1 MEHDK
6 NMKIKSINV
15 KLYDW
20 VSFKYN
26 NEILNSYV
34 YEINNEEAKYK
45 IHNEKTN
52 TQEYISL
59 DDIVSIL
66 DLNIFENKNINF
78 FNEKNKQLIVL
89 FYILTVNS
97 LGNEIIYPYTHFV
110 DITQNNINPIQNNF
124 PSNEFVLS
132 KISENQNVLFGINE
146 VVIIKN
152 NTEYKK
158 LNFNDVGRIYDIET
172 NNEGILTYH
181 IKFQNGNTSKYLIG
195 DLNKTNINEYFINDV
210 VLFWDYNNISGDG
223 DNKIISKGLV
233 YNINNTRDS
242 DSYNKTFDLIKI
254 TDNKMGELIKNVHFK
269 KIIKFKKNFSHNTL
283 YYNPEERS
291 VMVYNDDMLTKYNNL
306 LSNDNLIKYIGE
318 TNKLLYK
325 SSLNVCYCSKLCE
338 YVFYDNKICYSA
350 IYHSNNSE
358 IYANY
363 IEYDRFIQIDYL
375 INKDNFDNTF
385 TNIIYGLGNYYFITI
400 NNKKIKCKF
409 EFFDLK
415 NESYIANDLENNK
428 KYYIVD
434 NTIDVE
440 EIDNGVAPKEN
451 SSNSSPS
458 YYTTLPNYTQTIKNV
473 PKSSIISTKKSN
485 SNSQS
490 NSQSNSNSTPSVSF
504 YPKTIKT
511 TETINLIS
519 SNNKNTND
527 INNRNDNNS
536 GSNYIY
542 DIDDIPDFNSESESI
557 SSNISNDNDNK
568 INNNGKNKNKYKKY
582 NFKKYEKDIEDTY
595 FESNHR
601 YSSSLDILASYLK
614 GQKIIYMEAKAHC
627 DFWLNMLMM
636 PAILLSTAVP
646 VIVSAVDIYDWG
658 TTLIASMNG
667 FISLL
672 LALISYYKLDASS
685 EAHKTSSHR
694 YDKLQNSVEFLS
706 GKSLLFLNTLVDPDT
721 LNINGDD
728 VNDIVRY
735 QKKINSGIEKKM
747 SETITDIEKK
757 IAEIKETNQFI
768 IPKSIRTT
776 YSIIYNTN
784 VFLIIKKIDDMRKR
798 KINNYKEVC
807 NYINYICHKENIL
820 THKKDKKNGN
830 SNSEKNMIELHNIKL
845 KLYEDKRIILKQ
857 ILHLKSAFSIIDEM
871 FVKEMENA
879 ELKKKYW
886 FRKYFLCGFG
896 IKTKIVNPTKI
907 NKFIQE
913 IMTPYADSTS
923 QSNSQTQQI
932 QSNLTDI
939 ELGFETTI
947 STIEELLSKLELE
960 LSTNNINVN
969 KIKERIKKLRE
980 L

>member
-1 MEHDK
+1 MKQYE
-6 NMKIKSINV
+6 NMNV

-52 TQEYISL
+52 IKEYITI
-59 DDIVSIL
+59 DDIISIL
-66 DLNIFENKNINF
+66 DVNVFENKNINF
-78 FNEKNKQLIVL
+78 FNEKNKQLIIL
-89 FYILTVNS
+89 FYILTQNS
-97 LGNEIIYPYTHFV
+97 LGNEIIYPYIHYV

-124 PSNEFVLS
+124 PSNEFILS

-158 LNFNDVGRIYDIET
+158 LNFNDVGRIYDVET
-172 NNEGILTYH
+172 NTEGILTYH

-210 VLFWDYNNISGDG
+210 VLFWDDNNE
-223 DNKIISKGLV
+223 DNIIISKGLI
-233 YNINNTRDS
+233 YNVNNTKDT
-242 DSYNKTFDLIKI
+242 DTYNKTFDLIKI
-254 TDNKMGELIKNVHFK
+254 TNNQMGELIKNVDFK
-269 KIIKFKKNFSHNTL
+269 KIIKFKKNFSHNKL
-283 YYNPEERS
+283 YHNPEES
-291 VMVYNDDMLTKYNNL
+291 IIMDYNDDILTKYNNL

-325 SSLNVCYCSKLCE
+325 SSSNICYSSKLFG
-338 YVFYDNKICYSA
+338 YVFYDNKIYYSA
-350 IYHSNNSE
+350 IYHYNNSE
-358 IYANY
+358 IYVNY
-363 IEYDRFIQIDYL
+363 IEFNKFIQIDYL

-409 EFFDLK
+409 EFFDLE
-415 NESYIANDLENNK
+415 NELYIANDLENNI

-440 EIDNGVAPKEN
+440 EIDIKILPKEN

-458 YYTTLPNYTQTIKNV
+458 YYTTLPNYTQIIKNI
-473 PKSSIISTKKSN
+473 PKSSILYTKKSN
-485 SNSQS
+485 SNSQY
-490 NSQSNSNSTPSVSF
+490 NSQFNSTPSVSF
-504 YPKTIKT
+504 YPKTIRT

-527 INNRNDNNS
+527 TNSRNDNNS

-542 DIDDIPDFNSESESI
+542 DVDDIPDFNSESESI
-557 SSNISNDNDNK
+557 SSNISNNNDNGMNDNGMNDNR
-568 INNNGKNKNKYKKY
+568 INYKKNNKNKYKKY

-595 FESNHR
+595 FELNHR

-636 PAILLSTAVP
+636 PAILLSTTVP
-646 VIVSAVDIYDWG
+646 VIVSAVDIYSWR

-706 GKSLLFLNTLVDPDT
+706 GKSLLFLNTLVDPDS

-728 VNDIVRY
+728 VNDIVQY

-807 NYINYICHKENIL
+807 NYINYVCHKENIL
-820 THKKDKKNGN
+820 IHKKDKKNRN
-830 SNSEKNMIELHNIKL
+830 SNSEKNIIELHNIKL

-896 IKTKIVNPTKI
+896 IKNKIVNPTKI

-923 QSNSQTQQI
+923 QSNSQTKQNV
-932 QSNLTDI
+932 SNLTDI
-939 ELGFETTI
+939 EIGIETTV
-947 STIEELLSKLELE
+947 STIDELLSKLELE

-969 KIKERIKKLRE
+969 KIKERIKKLKE